1 MGSGTGNTVKE
12 TYDEWAYPTSDR
24 VNALLMNMACV
35 YADKVIRACGNYY
48 EEKCSNK

>member
-12 TYDEWAYPTSDR
+12 RYDEWAYPTSDR

-35 YADKVIRACGNYY
+35 YADK
-48 EEKCSNK
+48 